1 MIGKIQ
7 PANPN
12 VMTAVDYNEKKM
24 DGAAGIRDHETPEE
38 LAGIEDGHVLATRNV
53 PEGGTLLGEFER
65 LKILNLKKAM
75 HGKVKNQ
82 AFHMSVNPSETDR
95 ELTEEE
101 AVRLIDE
108 LMEGLGYKDQP
119 YRIYKH
125 TDIERLHYHV
135 VSSRC
140 GQDGKKINDSFER
153 LVLRQNLKRLAPKY
167 GFTVVLNEEEKE
179 EERKA
184 LRKKGIEPPSE
195 PEVVIT
201 KPKEPEKKTTE
212 KKPADADKEKKVV
225 PPFKRDSATP
235 LTRQITDAFE
245 DAITWHFS
253 TFEQIQGLMLRRYNI
268 LLEIERAGDD
278 ERIVARGTS
287 PDGTPVTNAL
297 MEDELGVEMLR
308 RIRERCEEANMSA
321 RKEQR
326 KRLETLAAAAAAKA
340 QSYEEFRSIMA
351 KKGTFVV
358 LSWTRTGE
366 PFGVTYLDR
375 ATRCA
380 WKGSETGTD
389 FKWLK
394 TVVEKKGWTLSRDR
408 QQATVEKR
416 NRMPSRKRTFT
427 AVTEVP
433 AVAGDSQQ
441 KQRTTKTSPSV
452 LKALAKLGRGGA
464 HHQQRG
470 ASSLGRKKDIWE
482 EALEAAER
490 DERERRQSGQDGSQ
504 SL

>member
-1 MIGKIQ
+1 MICKIQ

-12 VMTAVDYNEKKM
+12 VLSAVEYNEKKM
-24 DGAAGIRDHETPEE
+24 DGKAGIRDHATPEE
-38 LAGIEDGHVLATRNV
+38 LVGIEDGHVLATRNV
-53 PEGGTLLGEFER
+53 PEGSTLIGEFER

-101 AVRLIDE
+101 AVRFIDE
-108 LMEGLGYKDQP
+108 MMESLGYKDQP

-125 TDIERLHYHV
+125 TDIERMHYHV
-135 VSSRC
+135 VSCRC

-153 LVLRQNLKRLAPKY
+153 LVLRQNLKRLAPRY
-167 GFTVVLNEEEKE
+167 GFSVILNEDEKE
-179 EERKA
+179 EARKA
-184 LRKKGIEPPSE
+184 VREKGVEPVPE
-195 PEVVIT
+195 PEADE
-201 KPKEPEKKTTE
+201 PK
-212 KKPADADKEKKVV
+212 KKPAGKKSAASPDREKKVV
-225 PPFKRDSATP
+225 PPYRKDSATP
-235 LTRQITDAFE
+235 LTRQIADAFE

-253 TFEQIQGLMLRRYNI
+253 TFEQLQGLMLRRYNI
-268 LLEIERAGDD
+268 LLELEKAGDG
-278 ERIVARGTS
+278 ERVVASGTS
-287 PDGTPVTNAL
+287 PDGTPVTPVL
-297 MEDELGVEMLR
+297 KEQEIGTEMLR
-308 RIRERCEEANMSA
+308 RIRERCAAADMSA

-351 KKGTFVV
+351 KKGTYVV

-380 WKGSETGTD
+380 WKGSETATD

-394 TVVEKKGWTLSRDR
+394 TVAERKGWTLTRDR

-416 NRMPSRKRTFT
+416 NRMPSRKRTLT
-427 AVTEVP
+427 AVAEKP
-433 AVAGDSQQ
+433 AAGGDSRQ
-441 KQRTTKTSPSV
+441 KQLTKDLPASV
-452 LKALAKLGRGGA
+452 LQALARLGRAGGTR
-464 HHQQRG
+464 HQQRG
-470 ASSLGRKKDIWE
+470 SSSLGRKKDIWD

-490 DERERRQSGQDGSQ
+490 EELERRKDNQGESRGM
-504 SL
+504 

>member
-1 MIGKIQ
+1 MIVKIQ

-12 VMTAVDYNEKKM
+12 VIRAVEYNEKKM
-24 DGAAGIRDHETPEE
+24 DGEAGVRDHETAEE
-38 LAGIEDGHVLATRNV
+38 LMGIEDGHVLATRNV

-65 LKILNLKKAM
+65 LKILNLKTAKR
-75 HGKVKNQ
+75 GKVKNP

-95 ELTEEE
+95 KLSEQE
-101 AVRLIDE
+101 VVQFVDDV
-108 LMEGLGYKDQP
+108 MECLGYKDQP

-125 TDIERLHYHV
+125 TDIERVHYHV

-184 LRKKGIEPPSE
+184 QRRKGAQPE
-195 PEVVIT
+195 PETEVVF
-201 KPKEPEKKTTE
+201 PEPEEPKKKPAE
-212 KKPADADKEKKVV
+212 KKPAAGVDKEKKVV

-235 LTRQITDAFE
+235 LTRQIIGAFE

-253 TFEQIQGLMLRRYNI
+253 TFEQIQGLMLRRYNV
-268 LLEIERAGDD
+268 LLEIERAGDG
-278 ERIVARGTS
+278 ERIVASGTS
-287 PDGTPVTNAL
+287 ADGTPITPIL
-297 MEDELGVEMLR
+297 KESELGVEMLR

-351 KKGTFVV
+351 KKGTYVV
-358 LSWTRTGE
+358 ISWTRTGE

-394 TVVEKKGWTLSRDR
+394 TVVEKKGWTLSRDS
-408 QQATVEKR
+408 QQATVEKHS
-416 NRMPSRKRTFT
+416 RMPSRRARLSVRRDVASPSSAKPNLPIR
-427 AVTEVP
+427 VP
-433 AVAGDSQQ
+433 HVAASGPHQSPATS
-441 KQRTTKTSPSV
+441 TTK
-452 LKALAKLGRGGA
+452 AKGESIYDESLRLG
-464 HHQQRG
+464 
-470 ASSLGRKKDIWE
+470 E
-482 EALEAAER
+482 EE
-490 DERERRQSGQDGSQ
+490 EREKKRAEKKQNYGP

>member
-1 MIGKIQ
+1 MIVKIQ

-12 VMTAVDYNEKKM
+12 VITAVDYNEKKM
-24 DGAAGIRDHETPEE
+24 DGIAGIRDHETEEE
-38 LAGIEDGHVLATRNV
+38 LLGIEDGHVLATRNV
-53 PEGGTLLGEFER
+53 PEGGTLLEEFER
-65 LKILNLKKAM
+65 LMILNLKTAKR
-75 HGKVKNQ
+75 GKVKNQ

-95 ELTEEE
+95 ELSEKD
-101 AVRLIDE
+101 VVQFVDDV
-108 LMEGLGYKDQP
+108 MECLGYVNQP

-125 TDIERLHYHV
+125 TDIERVHYHV

-184 LRKKGIEPPSE
+184 LREKGVKQVAETETAVPEPTGPKKSSGD
-195 PEVVIT
+195 
-201 KPKEPEKKTTE
+201 
-212 KKPADADKEKKVV
+212 KPAEGHDNKKKVV
-225 PPFKRDSATP
+225 PPFKRDSAMP

-268 LLEIERAGDD
+268 LLEIEKAGDG
-278 ERIVARGTS
+278 ERVVASGTS
-287 PDGTPVTNAL
+287 ADGTPITPIL
-297 MEDELGVEMLR
+297 KESELGVEMLR

-351 KKGTFVV
+351 KKGTYVV

-394 TVVEKKGWTLSRDR
+394 TVVEKKGWTLTRDSH
-408 QQATVEKR
+408 QATVEKHS
-416 NRMPSRKRTFT
+416 RMPSRKARLSVRRDV
-427 AVTEVP
+427 APPSSAKPNLPIRVP
-433 AVAGDSQQ
+433 HIAASGPHQSPATS
-441 KQRTTKTSPSV
+441 TTK
-452 LKALAKLGRGGA
+452 AKGESIYDESLRLG
-464 HHQQRG
+464 
-470 ASSLGRKKDIWE
+470 E
-482 EALEAAER
+482 EE
-490 DERERRQSGQDGSQ
+490 EREKKREEKKQNYGPSF
-504 SL
+504 

>member
-125 TDIERLHYHV
+125 TDIERLHFHV

-212 KKPADADKEKKVV
+212 KKPAADADKEKKVV

-287 PDGTPVTNAL
+287 SDGTPVTNAL

-326 KRLETLAAAAAAKA
+326 KRLETLAAAAAKA

-351 KKGTFVV
+351 KKGTYVV

-394 TVVEKKGWTLSRDR
+394 KVVEKKGWTLTRDS
-408 QQATVEKR
+408 QQATVEKHS
-416 NRMPSRKRTFT
+416 RMPSRRARLTVRRDT
-427 AVTEVP
+427 VRP
-433 AVAGDSQQ
+433 N
-441 KQRTTKTSPSV
+441 SV
-452 LKALAKLGRGGA
+452 QL
-464 HHQQRG
+464 
-470 ASSLGRKKDIWE
+470 
-482 EALEAAER
+482 
-490 DERERRQSGQDGSQ
+490 SQ
-504 SL
+504 SLQIPRVAAAGPHHPPATSMAKAKGESIYDESLRLGEEEEREKKREEKKQNYSPSL

>member
-1 MIGKIQ
+1 MIVKIQ

-12 VMTAVDYNEKKM
+12 VIRAVEYNEKKM
-24 DGAAGIRDHETPEE
+24 DGEAGVRDHETAEE
-38 LAGIEDGHVLATRNV
+38 LMGIEDGHVLATRNV

-65 LKILNLKKAM
+65 LKILNLKTAKR
-75 HGKVKNQ
+75 GKVKNP

-95 ELTEEE
+95 KLSEQ
-101 AVRLIDE
+101 VVVQFVDDV
-108 LMEGLGYKDQP
+108 MECLGYKDQP

-125 TDIERLHYHV
+125 TDIERVHYHV

-184 LRKKGIEPPSE
+184 QRRKGAQPE
-195 PEVVIT
+195 PETEVVF
-201 KPKEPEKKTTE
+201 PEPEEPKKKPSE
-212 KKPADADKEKKVV
+212 KKPAAGADKEKKVV

-253 TFEQIQGLMLRRYNI
+253 TFEQIQGLMLRRYNV
-268 LLEIERAGDD
+268 LLEIERAGDG
-278 ERIVARGTS
+278 ERIVASGTS
-287 PDGTPVTNAL
+287 PDGKPVTPIL
-297 MEDELGVEMLR
+297 KETELGVEMLR
-308 RIRERCEEANMSA
+308 RIRERCGEANMSA

-351 KKGTFVV
+351 KKGTYVV
-358 LSWTRTGE
+358 LSWTRTRE

-394 TVVEKKGWTLSRDR
+394 TVVEKKGWTLTRDS
-408 QQATVEKR
+408 QQATVEKHS
-416 NRMPSRKRTFT
+416 RMPSRRARLTVRRDT
-427 AVTEVP
+427 VRPNSVQLSQP
-433 AVAGDSQQ
+433 LQIPRVAAAGSHHPLA
-441 KQRTTKTSPSV
+441 TSMA
-452 LKALAKLGRGGA
+452 KAKGESIYDESLRLG
-464 HHQQRG
+464 
-470 ASSLGRKKDIWE
+470 E
-482 EALEAAER
+482 EE
-490 DERERRQSGQDGSQ
+490 EREKKRAEKKQNYGPSF
-504 SL
+504 